1 MKMMVNEG
9 TQVTTSAKTA
19 TYLINIKKLI
29 KDHNIESD
37 NVVQMRTN
45 SNISKTSDMPPL
57 PYYYPDGDAD
67 MTLVFESRFESG
79 NLLTAAKVSDSEY
92 DMFLQNDI
100 NTNGH
105 TQWYFFRVSNTRK
118 GAKVK
123 FNMNNLSK
131 SDSLYNDGMRILV
144 FSVKTKKERD
154 LGWHRAGTDISYFQN
169 NFKKENLRFT
179 RYYYTFTFTH
189 TFEYDEDQVYF
200 SHCFPYTYSD
210 LQDDLTRIEK
220 DSYT

>member
-1 MKMMVNEG
+1 MMVNEG

-57 PYYYPDGDAD
+57 PYYYPDGDTD

-79 NLLTAAKVSDSEY
+79 NLLTAAKVSDTEY

-105 TQWYFFRVSNTRK
+105 TQWYFYRVSNTRK

-189 TFEYDEDQVYF
+189 TFEYDED
-200 SHCFPYTYSD
+200 
-210 LQDDLTRIEK
+210 
-220 DSYT
+220 